1 MSNTFIKNATIIS
14 MDSEIGNI
22 HKGNILIKNDLI
34 FSIGDKIEENFDTE
48 IDATGM
54 IALPGLINA
63 HHHTWQTAIRGIG
76 GNWKQRE
83 YFNVVHANIATHY
96 KPEDIYI
103 GNLIGSL
110 NQINSGTTTI
120 FDWSH
125 GNATP
130 EHTDSAIEALFT
142 SGIRAI
148 FGHGTVKPDPK
159 EGEPHFSTIPHPR
172 EEIERLRKGTLH
184 ADTELVTLAIAI
196 LGPDYSTKEV
206 TLKDFQ
212 LAKEFDLLSSAH
224 IWGMPN
230 RIVKEG
236 YTLLLQEGLLNNK
249 HNIVHGNYLKDDE
262 IKLIVD
268 SGASVT
274 STPVAELQTH
284 GVEPIINKVS
294 NFGGKP
300 SIGSDLEI
308 YSGAGMLDILRSSL
322 RSQRIFLNMKFY
334 EQGMKGEKKS
344 ISTREALEW
353 TTINNAIA
361 LGMDDRIGSLKPG
374 KKADIILIDGESL
387 NMSSAHNPEQA
398 TVMHANESDIRFV
411 LINGK
416 VVKENGKLLL
426 SEEKLN
432 KWKEELKESK
442 KNLMQ
447 RSNFNS

>member
-1 MSNTFIKNATIIS
+1 MITLTKIAANKVSALLETRPDKLGLRVGVRGGGCSGFTYFLEFAE
-14 MDSEIGNI
+14 EIT
-22 HKGNILIKNDLI
+22 DR
-34 FSIGDKIEENFDTE
+34 D
-48 IDATGM
+48 
-54 IALPGLINA
+54 
-63 HHHTWQTAIRGIG
+63 
-76 GNWKQRE
+76 RE
-83 YFNVVHANIATHY
+83 L
-96 KPEDIYI
+96 E
-103 GNLIGSL
+103 
-110 NQINSGTTTI
+110 
-120 FDWSH
+120 SH
-125 GNATP
+125 G
-130 EHTDSAIEALFT
+130 
-142 SGIRAI
+142 
-148 FGHGTVKPDPK
+148 
-159 EGEPHFSTIPHPR
+159 
-172 EEIERLRKGTLH
+172 
-184 ADTELVTLAIAI
+184 
-196 LGPDYSTKEV
+196 
-206 TLKDFQ
+206 
-212 LAKEFDLLSSAH
+212 
-224 IWGMPN
+224 
-230 RIVKEG
+230 
-236 YTLLLQEGLLNNK
+236 
-249 HNIVHGNYLKDDE
+249 

-322 RSQRIFLNMKFY
+322 RSQRIFSNMKFY

-426 SEEKLN
+426 SEEKIN